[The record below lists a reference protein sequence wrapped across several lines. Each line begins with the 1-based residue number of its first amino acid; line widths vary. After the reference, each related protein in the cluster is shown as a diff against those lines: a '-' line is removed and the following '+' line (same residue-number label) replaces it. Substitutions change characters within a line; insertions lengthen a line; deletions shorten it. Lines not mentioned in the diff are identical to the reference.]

1 MPRFDSLITSASPTA
16 TDADV
21 AAAEAAAIAA
31 AAIQSAADA
40 AAAEAAAILSSN
52 TFTRTFS
59 GPLRAT
65 LLADQVIP
73 AGSPGT
79 PIVFD
84 DVEID
89 INGDYNPATGIYT
102 PPAINVQNT
111 YRVRCR
117 LLAAAGI
124 DFVGQILVGGVA
136 ASETASSVA
145 NIGAGLS
152 VVELDALALLGPGD
166 TIAVQVIDVGGA
178 GFNVLAPTTPNNGSW
193 LEITV
198 ESAT

>member
-1 MPRFDSLITSASPTA
+1 MPRTNTLITSDGVPA

-40 AAAEAAAILSSN
+40 AAAEASAILSSN
-52 TFTRTFS
+52 NFARTFPA
-59 GPLRAT
+59 PLRAT

-73 AGSPGT
+73 IGSPGT
-79 PIVFD
+79 PIIFD

-89 INGDYNPATGIYT
+89 LTGDYSAVTGIYT

-117 LLAAAGI
+117 LVSAAGV
-124 DFVGQILVGGVA
+124 DFVGQILVGGSP
-136 ASETASSVA
+136 ASETASSVE